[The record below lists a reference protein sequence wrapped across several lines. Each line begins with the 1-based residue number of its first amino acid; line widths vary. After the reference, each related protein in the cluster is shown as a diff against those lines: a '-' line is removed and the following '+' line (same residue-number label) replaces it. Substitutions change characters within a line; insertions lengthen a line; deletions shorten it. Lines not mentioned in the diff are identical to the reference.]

1 MALRIFG
8 FATGRPHAHL
18 RYRRTHHTLQAACRI
33 CDNVKSTTT
42 LFDVHFKVCEFGGL
56 ARIGELVQQGQ
67 LDDLP
72 LPLCLGG
79 KLPTNA
85 KMGAVIQN
93 LEDGTMNVVKVI
105 HFTDKVSVAHVSK
118 LCTGNAYVPVF
129 RQDRMT

>member
-1 MALRIFG
+1 M
-8 FATGRPHAHL
+8 
-18 RYRRTHHTLQAACRI
+18 
-33 CDNVKSTTT
+33 KSTTT

-85 KMGAVIQN
+85 KMAAVIQN
-93 LEDGTMNVVKVI
+93 LEDGTMNVFTLQIKSPLPMSPSCVQVTPMFRYSVK
-105 HFTDKVSVAHVSK
+105 A
-118 LCTGNAYVPVF
+118 G
-129 RQDRMT
+129 